1 MTSSYLDIGVDPE
14 LVPRPERTPEIARR
28 IQHHQV
34 SLQQRPWAAGI
45 TALSPEQQEL
55 FAAVGLPVPTA
66 AAL

>member
-1 MTSSYLDIGVDPE
+1 MMSLYPVIGVDPE

-45 TALSPEQQEL
+45 TALSPEQQEWL
-55 FAAVGLPVPTA
+55 AAVGLAPPTV